1 MDKSTQVVV
10 GEDKATMG
18 AILGIEVT
26 LGNQAK
32 VEKHQS
38 FSMVSNLTPIDFQVC
53 AAEISRYKKT

>member
-10 GEDKATMG
+10 GKDEATVG

-26 LGNQAK
+26 LSNQAK

-38 FSMVSNLTPIDFQVC
+38 FSMGSNLTPIDFQLC
-53 AAEISRYKKT
+53 AAEIS